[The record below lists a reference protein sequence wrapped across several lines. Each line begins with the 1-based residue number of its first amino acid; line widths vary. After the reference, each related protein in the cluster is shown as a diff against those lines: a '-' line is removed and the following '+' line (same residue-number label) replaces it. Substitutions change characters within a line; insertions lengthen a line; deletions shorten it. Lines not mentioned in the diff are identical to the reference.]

1 MFEEVWFSWGAENDK
16 IKVPKRV
23 ATLASYSRIIQPI
36 SFFGRNG
43 MNYKRLANNLLYLAQ
58 LVGYMQLDISLEI
71 EMAEKYIV
79 KFLIL
84 N

>member
-1 MFEEVWFSWGAENDK
+1 
-16 IKVPKRV
+16 
-23 ATLASYSRIIQPI
+23 
-36 SFFGRNG
+36 
-43 MNYKRLANNLLYLAQ
+43 

-84 N
+84 K